1 MSVVEVHR
9 GTLPLVLAFP
19 HTGTFVPPDILSRLN
34 SEGRKLRDTDW
45 HVHRLYEG
53 LVPGASVVRAWFH
66 RYVIDANRD
75 PSGKSL
81 YPGQNTTGLVPLVDF
96 DNRAIWQTGAAPG
109 AGEIAERL
117 ERFHRPYHAA
127 LLGEL
132 ERVRDRHGYVILYD
146 CHSIRSPLPF
156 LFQGALPD
164 LNVGDNGGHTC
175 SPAVRGAV
183 MDVCAG
189 QNRFSYVLNGR
200 FKGGW
205 TVRHYGRPGQNV
217 HAIQMELSQHTYLDM
232 RDDAFAYDADRAALL
247 RPVLKAILDALLAVQ
262 PNLDTGTFQHR
273 NSK

>member
-1 MSVVEVHR
+1 
-9 GTLPLVLAFP
+9 
-19 HTGTFVPPDILSRLN
+19 
-34 SEGRKLRDTDW
+34 
-45 HVHRLYEG
+45 
-53 LVPGASVVRAWFH
+53 
-66 RYVIDANRD
+66 
-75 PSGKSL
+75 
-81 YPGQNTTGLVPLVDF
+81 
-96 DNRAIWQTGAAPG
+96 
-109 AGEIAERL
+109 
-117 ERFHRPYHAA
+117 
-127 LLGEL
+127 
-132 ERVRDRHGYVILYD
+132 
-146 CHSIRSPLPF
+146 
-156 LFQGALPD
+156 
-164 LNVGDNGGHTC
+164 
-175 SPAVRGAV
+175 